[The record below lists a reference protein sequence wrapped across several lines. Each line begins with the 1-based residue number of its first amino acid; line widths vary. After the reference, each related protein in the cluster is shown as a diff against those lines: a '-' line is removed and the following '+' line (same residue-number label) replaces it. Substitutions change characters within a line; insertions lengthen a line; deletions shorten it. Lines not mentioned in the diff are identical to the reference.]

1 MIKKII
7 AYQISAFDEPIDDDD
22 AFECSR
28 ESTSQDEFDRFVFD
42 REIDGVWTCDEVEAV
57 VEKFHREVILTPKNK
72 TALRNIIYQ
81 NLFTGEYED

>member
-7 AYQISAFDEPIDDDD
+7 AYQISEFDDPIDEDS
-22 AFECSR
+22 AYECSM

-42 REIDGVWTCDEVEAV
+42 REIDGVWTCDEVETV

-72 TALRNIIYQ
+72 TALRNIIHKQ
-81 NLFTGEYED
+81 LFTSEYE